1 MAAQPLSP
9 LPDELV
15 ESIILLR
22 IPPDDPRGLIRAAV
36 TCKHWH
42 RVVSSPSFRRGFRD
56 LHRTPPMLGVLR
68 NYLVRGIP
76 TVMFCPVYTF
86 REYHQHDWR
95 AIDSR
100 HGRVLLHRKG
110 SMGFGHMLAVW
121 NPVAGEQRI
130 LPDLLPFETPW
141 SNFNAAVLCAGGG
154 GCDHIDCRRN
164 GPFRVVF
171 MMTNREKMASYIYS
185 SETNA
190 WTESISPFL
199 GKFCISS
206 RGAFVEKENSLYF
219 VLETTPRIL
228 FYNLSTLELTVI
240 DSPPMMNDRAWP
252 MRNDRLAL
260 MTGEGGGL
268 GCATVDGSNINSQLY
283 LSARNVDPD
292 GH

>member
-76 TVMFCPVYTF
+76 TVMFCP
-86 REYHQHDWR
+86 
-95 AIDSR
+95 
-100 HGRVLLHRKG
+100 
-110 SMGFGHMLAVW
+110 
-121 NPVAGEQRI
+121 
-130 LPDLLPFETPW
+130 
-141 SNFNAAVLCAGGG
+141 
-154 GCDHIDCRRN
+154 
-164 GPFRVVF
+164 
-171 MMTNREKMASYIYS
+171 
-185 SETNA
+185 
-190 WTESISPFL
+190 
-199 GKFCISS
+199 FCISS